1 MDGMAPPGKLR
12 LTAGGFL
19 LTAVLVIISYEF
31 LDERIALWIFR
42 LLRSHGLL
50 SLYTSSVPNLLLPAV
65 LVLSGVMWVLYLRG
79 VRTGERDGHSAFFLL
94 TGTALPATF
103 VAKLA
108 LKHVFGRMGP
118 RAWLG
123 NLADPSFHWFQ
134 GGGDLTGFP
143 SGHMAVFTTLAVAC
157 WLYFPKAR
165 AACLAG
171 LVALGV
177 ALIATGQHF
186 LSDLIAGGYIGWV
199 VLAGAD
205 RGLAFLSRMISN
217 RSVRSKEG

>member
-1 MDGMAPPGKLR
+1 MTAPGKLR

-19 LTAVLVIISYEF
+19 LTAALVVISYGF
-31 LDERIALWIFR
+31 LDERIALWFYR

-50 SLYTSSVPNLLLPAV
+50 SLYASRVPDLLLPAV
-65 LVLSGVMWVLYLRG
+65 LILSGIMWVLYLRG
-79 VRTGERDGHSAFFLL
+79 VRSGERDGHSTFFLL

-103 VAKLA
+103 VVKMA

-123 NLADPSFHWFQ
+123 GISDPSFHWFQ
-134 GGGDLTGFP
+134 GRGDLSGFP

-157 WLYFPKAR
+157 GLFFPKAR
-165 AACLAG
+165 AACVAG
-171 LVALGV
+171 MVALGV

-186 LSDLIAGGYIGWV
+186 LSDVIAGGYVGWV
-199 VLAGAD
+199 VLAGTD
-205 RGLAFLSRMISN
+205 RGLAILR
-217 RSVRSKEG
+217 RGYLR

>member
-1 MDGMAPPGKLR
+1 MDRMTAPGKIR

-19 LTAVLVIISYEF
+19 LTANLVIISYEF
-31 LDERIALWIFR
+31 LDERIALWIDR
-42 LLRSHGLL
+42 LLRSHGLH
-50 SLYTSSVPNLLLPAV
+50 SLYTSRVPNLLLPAV

-79 VRTGERDGHSAFFLL
+79 VRRGERDGHSTFFLL
-94 TGTALPATF
+94 TGTALPATY
-103 VAKLA
+103 VVKLA

-123 NLADPSFHWFQ
+123 NPTDPSFHWFQ
-134 GGGDLTGFP
+134 GGGNLTGFP

-157 WLYFPKAR
+157 WLFFPKAR

-171 LVALGV
+171 IVALGV

-199 VLAGAD
+199 VLVGTD
-205 RGLAFLSRMISN
+205 RGLTILGRGLLQKN
-217 RSVRSKEG
+217 P